1 MAITKAD
8 SSTKK
13 GRKHKIIIATVLIL
27 ILLITFAITVFATPG
42 SDYNKER
49 YITINLNGGSASMK
63 WIFQYD
69 RDPPNS
75 SRKAGVFYDGVA
87 TGKVYD
93 RYGNV
98 HTLGL
103 KRYEVKRDPPL
114 DKYPF
119 YDNENPKNGKFKQH
133 MDFVGQTPWVWI
145 STPTRTGYTF
155 DGWTISPSRET
166 KSHNNG
172 TAIHAGLSGGDFTIT
187 AKWKDNTA
195 PTGSFSPNSR
205 GWGNTNVNVT
215 ISGSDSGSGVNR
227 IRYRT
232 ETNGTWGSWSGW
244 TSGSSRTVTLSS
256 TGSFRLQAEIEDNS
270 GNKTTITSG
279 YYRIDKTAPSVSASP
294 SSRSWGSSNVTV
306 TPSYSDSGGSGLS
319 TRQYAWSTSTST
331 PSSWTN
337 YSSGNLTL
345 TSEGSW
351 YLYLRATD
359 GAGNTTTQRFGPYQ
373 IDKTAPNVSANT
385 SSRDWGNS
393 DVSVTLTY
401 SDSGGS
407 GVKQK
412 QYAWSTSTSTPS
424 SWSNYSSAVKQ
435 SSNGTWY
442 LHAKVTDNAG
452 NSKTT
457 YFGPYRIDKTAPTTP
472 TITVSPTTWTNGTV
486 TVTIKAGTDS
496 GGSGVSKT
504 EYRINGGSWKTYSSA
519 FSITDQGTH
528 KIEARTVD
536 KAGNT
541 SPIASA
547 TAYIDKTAPTITA
560 NPSSRSWDD
569 KPVTVTLNY
578 SDSGG
583 SGLKEKLYAWSQSTQ
598 TPASNEWKTYSTAV
612 TQESPGTWY
621 LHAKATDNAGNQRV
635 SYFGPYVIDGL
646 RYIEVIPSSVTIV
659 KTETLPLTVKAIY
672 HHKTEEVTTQSQYTS
687 NNTSIVTVNEQGI
700 ITGKAV
706 GQAIITATYNGKQ
719 AQCTV
724 SVEEPEKIVSA
735 NLTITKD
742 PTYVFTKWNKME
754 NGQPSRMNINISWNN
769 LNVLVLRAD
778 KTVLRSE
785 PIIVNRA
792 ESQHRINRYTTPE
805 TFSWGT
811 LINSNLTGVT
821 SGSGSYYAEYEY
833 DKAGKPNSPFTF
845 IGYYMHE
852 GEEKSFTVTVNIP
865 VNALST
871 SLIVPLNAEN
881 LSSGFEPAYTNSADS
896 NTWKYSGVWPASGV
910 LTLTGSRGECKWP
923 VPDSSIIS
931 SFFGRRIHPV
941 DGVVREHYGI
951 DIPAPEGTNIVSPDD
966 GKVVYTGYD
975 SDFGNMLVV
984 RSGQYDFVFGHCSDI
999 VVTTG
1004 QDVSK
1009 GQVIAKVGS
1018 TGTSTGPHLDFRV
1031 AVGPYTQKNYIDPL
1045 SVVKPE

>member
-27 ILLITFAITVFATPG
+27 ILLITFAITVFADPG
-42 SDYNKER
+42 DYKKSR
-49 YITINLNGGSASMK
+49 YITINLNGGKATMK

-69 RDPPNS
+69 TDPPPPNN
-75 SRKAGVFYDGVA
+75 RKAGVFYDGVA

-93 RYGNV
+93 RWGNV

-103 KRYEVKRDPPL
+103 DINEKKWPAPYDS
-114 DKYPF
+114 YPF
-119 YDNENPKNGKFKQH
+119 YDNENPKEGKFKQN

-205 GWGNTNVNVT
+205 DWGNTNVNVT

-232 ETNGTWGSWSGW
+232 ETNGTWGSWSEW
-244 TSGSSRTVTLSS
+244 TSGASRSVTLSS
-256 TGSFRLQAEIEDNS
+256 NGTYRLQAEIEDKS
-270 GNKTTITSG
+270 GNKATITSG
-279 YYRIDKTAPSVSASP
+279 TYRIDKTAPS
-294 SSRSWGSSNVTV
+294 
-306 TPSYSDSGGSGLS
+306 
-319 TRQYAWSTSTST
+319 
-331 PSSWTN
+331 
-337 YSSGNLTL
+337 
-345 TSEGSW
+345 
-351 YLYLRATD
+351 
-359 GAGNTTTQRFGPYQ
+359 
-373 IDKTAPNVSANT
+373 VSANT

-424 SWSNYSSAVKQ
+424 SWSDYSSAVKQ

-452 NSKTT
+452 NSTTT

-672 HHKTEEVTTQSQYTS
+672 HHKIEEVTTQSQYTS

-724 SVEEPEKIVSA
+724 SVEEPEKVVSA

-871 SLIVPLNAEN
+871 SLIVPLSAEN

-923 VPDSSIIS
+923 VPDSSVIS